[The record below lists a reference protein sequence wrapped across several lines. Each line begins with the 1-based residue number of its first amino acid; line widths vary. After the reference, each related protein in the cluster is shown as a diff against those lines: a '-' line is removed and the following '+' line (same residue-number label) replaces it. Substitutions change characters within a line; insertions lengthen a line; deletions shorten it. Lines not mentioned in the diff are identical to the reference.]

1 MLFLQKTILLLFL
14 LKRIKSSP
22 NHSENVLFQPNHI
35 QLNSLHFTPTL
46 KRSARPLSDFVVFS
60 IGDKKPQLIL
70 PEISDVV
77 MNRRIIMEDENNG
90 KDADVSRIS
99 KINFDLQV
107 CQATA
112 YKMVRNQFE
121 NFN

>member
-1 MLFLQKTILLLFL
+1 
-14 LKRIKSSP
+14 
-22 NHSENVLFQPNHI
+22 
-35 QLNSLHFTPTL
+35 
-46 KRSARPLSDFVVFS
+46 
-60 IGDKKPQLIL
+60 
-70 PEISDVV
+70 
-77 MNRRIIMEDENNG
+77 MEDENNG

-121 NFN
+121 NFNWVHPSIFYSQMEHIDKSLNNHFSLTNSVQQVQLLFNYQFRVE